1 MTLSLERAR
10 YIGEQLAT
18 VMDRLALGT
27 APGSALLFLDL
38 VARLEGWPEEELE
51 AGGLR
56 ALVSEAAAART
67 EHATELGKLA
77 GWAFD
82 LDDLLERGR
91 HLPARPDD
99 VGERYG
105 WLAAWLRV
113 ATVFPWLTPARQR
126 LTTPALDMAQAMI
139 EADPLGF
146 LEASALATDRW
157 QLEHPE
163 SLGERARALLRALDE
178 VPSLAVLDAHASAM
192 PDGVIPA
199 LAELDPFEFEAAED
213 ALRDHAAGPA
223 TFPSPE
229 LRLAAAQERPVP
241 LVRMQAGDWLIS
253 QLGGEAWLMLDI
265 TGEIEGGASA
275 EIVRAHGVERLALDP
290 LRKVRLPDSAEGY
303 WIRLRVGPD
312 SRMLRLEPSR
322 S

>member
-1 MTLSLERAR
+1 MTPSLERAR
-10 YIGEQLAT
+10 YIGEQLAA
-18 VMDRLALGT
+18 VMDRLAVDT

-38 VARLEGWPEEELE
+38 LARLEAWPAEEME
-51 AGGLR
+51 ACGLR

-82 LDDLLERGR
+82 LDTLLEQGR
-91 HLPARPDD
+91 HLPARHDD

-105 WLAAWLRV
+105 WSAAWLRV

-146 LEASALATDRW
+146 LEASALAADRW

-163 SLGERARALLRALDE
+163 SLGERARALLRTLDD
-178 VPSLAVLDAHASAM
+178 VPSLAVLDAQASVA
-192 PDGVIPA
+192 PDGEIPA
-199 LAELDPFEFEAAED
+199 LADLDPFEFDAAED

-223 TFPSPE
+223 TLAARG

-253 QLGGEAWLMLDI
+253 HLCGEAWLMLDVEGVI
-265 TGEIEGGASA
+265 DGGAAA
-275 EIVRAHGVERLALDP
+275 EIIRPDGVERLDLDTQ
-290 LRKVRLPDSAEGY
+290 RKVRLPDSTEGY

-312 SRMLRLEPSR
+312 SRMVRLEPSR